1 MTNLENKITRKT
13 RCAYRI
19 LYQQPRQIV
28 ASFCPGDII
37 EFREH
42 GRRQRYS
49 LPIDAAFRLAVRL
62 HAEQQRREKKENR
75 KRNRTTNKGE

>member
-1 MTNLENKITRKT
+1 MTNLEKKITRKT
-13 RCAYRI
+13 RGAYRI

-28 ASFCPGDII
+28 ASLCPGDIL

-62 HAEQQRREKKENR
+62 AAEQQRREKIAARKNRNKKKES
-75 KRNRTTNKGE
+75 